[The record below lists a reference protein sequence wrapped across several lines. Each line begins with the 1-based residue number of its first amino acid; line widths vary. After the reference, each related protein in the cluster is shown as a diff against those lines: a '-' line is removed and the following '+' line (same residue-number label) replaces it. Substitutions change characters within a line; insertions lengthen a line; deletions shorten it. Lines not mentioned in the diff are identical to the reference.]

1 MSSVSVVRSQSLFQ
15 ITWPLFIDL
24 ALHFLTAA
32 LNTFMISHVSYQAVA
47 ALSVGNQ
54 IFDVSITLFNFVG
67 IGSSVVI
74 TQYLGA
80 GQRDVARKVVQQAVG
95 FNALIGLAVAL
106 GVLFGST
113 YILQLMNMPDH
124 LQAMGL
130 TYLQIIALCLLP
142 EAISLCLAASLR
154 AYGYTR
160 EAMYVTVIVN
170 LVTLLGNAL
179 LLYGWFG
186 LPQMSVAGVAFSTVV
201 GRLVGVVLL
210 LWLIR
215 QRLGLRLHWMDCCR
229 FSSDIIRKIMKIG
242 LPAAGENLSWMLQ
255 MMVITSFVALLGDK
269 MLATQSY
276 FFQIS
281 LFVMLFGIA
290 IGLGTEIM
298 IGHLVGAG
306 ELDQAYHR
314 LLRSLKIG
322 LIVTVLSVFV
332 VVLSGPHLMGLFTS
346 DAIILATA
354 GHLFM
359 LSLILEPGRT
369 FNIIVISSLRATG
382 DARFPFRMALL
393 SMWGI
398 AIPVAYL
405 CGIHWGWGLVG
416 VWCGFVVD
424 EWVRGLTMFW
434 RWRSRRWEKKV
445 LVQRTAPANQAH

>member
-1 MSSVSVVRSQSLFQ
+1 MSATSAVRAQSLFQ

-32 LNTFMISHVSYQAVA
+32 LNTFMVSHVSYQAVA

-80 GQRDVARKVVQQAVG
+80 GQRDIARKVVQQAVG
-95 FNALIGLAVAL
+95 FNALIGLVVAL
-106 GVLFGST
+106 GVLFGGMP
-113 YILQLMNMPDH
+113 ILQLMNMPAH
-124 LQAMGL
+124 LQTMGL

-142 EAISLCLAASLR
+142 EAIALCMAASLR

-170 LVTLLGNAL
+170 IVTLVGNAL

-186 LPQMSVAGVAFSTVV
+186 LPKMSVAGVACSTVI

-210 LWLIR
+210 IWLIR
-215 QRLGLRLHWMDCCR
+215 QRLGLQLRWRACCQ
-229 FSSDIIRKIMKIG
+229 FSSDILSKIMKIG

-314 LLRSLKIG
+314 LMRSLKIG
-322 LIVTVLSVFV
+322 LVVTVISVAIV
-332 VVLSGPHLMGLFTS
+332 VFAGPHLMGLFTS
-346 DAIILATA
+346 DRVILATA
-354 GHLFM
+354 GHLFL

-382 DARFPFRMALL
+382 DARFPFRMALV

-416 VWCGFVVD
+416 IWCGFVMD

-434 RWRSRRWEKKV
+434 RWRCIRR
-445 LVQRTAPANQAH
+445 

>member
-54 IFDVSITLFNFVG
+54 FFDVSITLFNFVG

-80 GQRDVARKVVQQAVG
+80 GQRDVARKVVQQSVG
-95 FNALIGLAVAL
+95 FNALIGLIVAL
-106 GVLFGST
+106 GVFFGAT
-113 YILQLMNMPDH
+113 PILQLMNMPEN
-124 LQAMGL
+124 LQAMGHI
-130 TYLQIIALCLLP
+130 YLQIIALCLLP
-142 EAISLCLAASLR
+142 EAIALCLAASLR
-154 AYGYTR
+154 AYGHTR

-170 LVTLLGNAL
+170 LVTLVGNAL

-186 LPQMSVAGVAFSTVV
+186 LPQMSVGGVAWSTVV
-201 GRLVGVVLL
+201 GRIVGVMLL
-210 LWLIR
+210 VWLIR
-215 QRLGLRLHWMDCCR
+215 QRIGLQLRWRECCR
-229 FSSDIIRKIMKIG
+229 FSTEIIRKIMKIG

-314 LLRSLKIG
+314 LMRSLKIG
-322 LIVTVLSVFV
+322 LVVTVLSVMLV
-332 VVLSGPHLMGLFTS
+332 VISGPYLMKLFTS

-354 GHLFM
+354 GQLFL

-416 VWCGFVVD
+416 IWCGFVVD

-445 LVQRTAPANQAH
+445 LVQRPASARQAP

>member
-1 MSSVSVVRSQSLFQ
+1 MSVTSAVRAQSLFQ

-32 LNTFMISHVSYQAVA
+32 LNTFMVSHVSYQAVA

-80 GQRDVARKVVQQAVG
+80 GQRDIARKVVQQAVG
-95 FNALIGLAVAL
+95 FNALIGLVVAL
-106 GVLFGST
+106 GVLFGGMP
-113 YILQLMNMPDH
+113 ILQLMNMPAH
-124 LQAMGL
+124 LQTMGL

-142 EAISLCLAASLR
+142 EAIALCMAASLR

-170 LVTLLGNAL
+170 IVTLVGNAL

-186 LPQMSVAGVAFSTVV
+186 LPKMSVAGVACSTVI

-210 LWLIR
+210 IWLIR
-215 QRLGLRLHWMDCCR
+215 QRLGLQLRWRACCQ
-229 FSSDIIRKIMKIG
+229 FSSDILSKIMKIG

-314 LLRSLKIG
+314 LMRSLKIG
-322 LIVTVLSVFV
+322 LVVTVISVAIV
-332 VVLSGPHLMGLFTS
+332 VFAGPHLMGLFTS
-346 DAIILATA
+346 DRVILATA
-354 GHLFM
+354 GHLFL

-382 DARFPFRMALL
+382 DARFPFRMALV

-405 CGIHWGWGLVG
+405 C
-416 VWCGFVVD
+416 
-424 EWVRGLTMFW
+424 
-434 RWRSRRWEKKV
+434 
-445 LVQRTAPANQAH
+445 

>member
-1 MSSVSVVRSQSLFQ
+1 MTSTSVVRSQSLFQ

-32 LNTFMISHVSYQAVA
+32 LNTFMVSHVSYQAVA

-54 IFDVSITLFNFVG
+54 LFDVSITLFNFVG

-80 GQRDVARKVVQQAVG
+80 GQRDIARRVVQQAIG
-95 FNALIGLAVAL
+95 FNALVGLVVVL
-106 GVLFGST
+106 GVIFGAT
-113 YILQLMNMPDH
+113 PILQLMNMPAH
-124 LQAMGL
+124 LQSMGQI
-130 TYLQIIALCLLP
+130 YLQIIALCLLP
-142 EAISLCLAASLR
+142 EAIALCLAASLR

-170 LVTLLGNAL
+170 LVTLVGNAL

-186 LPQMSVAGVAFSTVV
+186 LPQMSVAGVACSTVM
-201 GRLVGVVLL
+201 GRLLGVSLL
-210 LWLIR
+210 VWLIR
-215 QRLGLRLHWMDCCR
+215 RRIGLHLHWRECSR
-229 FSSDIIRKIMKIG
+229 FSTEIISKIMKIG

-322 LIVTVLSVFV
+322 LVVTIVSVAMV
-332 VVLSGPHLMGLFTS
+332 VVAGPHIMGLFTS
-346 DAIILATA
+346 DAVILATA
-354 GHLFM
+354 GHLFL

-382 DARFPFRMALL
+382 DARFPFRMALF

-405 CGIHWGWGLVG
+405 CGIHWSWGLLG
-416 VWCGFVVD
+416 IWCGFVVD

-445 LVQRTAPANQAH
+445 LVQRTVPAKQTP

>member
-1 MSSVSVVRSQSLFQ
+1 MSATSAVRAQSLFQ

-32 LNTFMISHVSYQAVA
+32 LNTFMVSHVSYQAVA

-80 GQRDVARKVVQQAVG
+80 GQRDIARKVVQQAVG
-95 FNALIGLAVAL
+95 FNALIGLVVAL
-106 GVLFGST
+106 GVLFGGMP
-113 YILQLMNMPDH
+113 ILQLMNMPAH
-124 LQAMGL
+124 LQTMGL

-142 EAISLCLAASLR
+142 EAIALCMAASLR

-170 LVTLLGNAL
+170 IVTLVGNAL

-186 LPQMSVAGVAFSTVV
+186 LPKMSVAGVACSTVI

-210 LWLIR
+210 IWLIR
-215 QRLGLRLHWMDCCR
+215 QRLGLQLRWRACCQ
-229 FSSDIIRKIMKIG
+229 FSSDILSKIMKIG

-298 IGHLVGAG
+298 IGHLMGAG

-314 LLRSLKIG
+314 LMRSLKIG
-322 LIVTVLSVFV
+322 LVVTVISVAIV
-332 VVLSGPHLMGLFTS
+332 VFAGPHLMGVFTS
-346 DAIILATA
+346 DRVILATA
-354 GHLFM
+354 GHLFL

-382 DARFPFRMALL
+382 DARFPFRMALV

-416 VWCGFVVD
+416 IWCGFVMD

-445 LVQRTAPANQAH
+445 LVQSAPAK

>member
-1 MSSVSVVRSQSLFQ
+1 MSATSAVRAQSLFQ

-32 LNTFMISHVSYQAVA
+32 LNTFMVSHVSYQAVA

-80 GQRDVARKVVQQAVG
+80 GQRDIARKVVQQAVG
-95 FNALIGLAVAL
+95 FNALIGLVVAL
-106 GVLFGST
+106 GVLFGGMP
-113 YILQLMNMPDH
+113 ILQLMNMPAH
-124 LQAMGL
+124 LQTMGL

-142 EAISLCLAASLR
+142 EAIALCMAASLR

-170 LVTLLGNAL
+170 IVTLVGNAL

-186 LPQMSVAGVAFSTVV
+186 LPKMSVAGVACSTVI

-210 LWLIR
+210 IWLIR
-215 QRLGLRLHWMDCCR
+215 QRLGLQLRWQACCQ
-229 FSSDIIRKIMKIG
+229 FSSDILSKIMKIG

-298 IGHLVGAG
+298 IGHLMGAG

-314 LLRSLKIG
+314 LMRSLKIG
-322 LIVTVLSVFV
+322 LVVTVISVAIV
-332 VVLSGPHLMGLFTS
+332 VFAGPHLMGVFTS
-346 DAIILATA
+346 DRVILATA
-354 GHLFM
+354 GHLFL

-382 DARFPFRMALL
+382 DARFPFRMALV

-416 VWCGFVVD
+416 IWCGFVMD

-445 LVQRTAPANQAH
+445 LVQSAPAK

>member
-1 MSSVSVVRSQSLFQ
+1 MSVTSAVRAQSLFQ

-32 LNTFMISHVSYQAVA
+32 LNTFMVSHVSYQAVA

-80 GQRDVARKVVQQAVG
+80 GQRDIARKVVQQAVG
-95 FNALIGLAVAL
+95 FNALIGLVVAL
-106 GVLFGST
+106 GVLFGGMP
-113 YILQLMNMPDH
+113 ILQLMNMPAH
-124 LQAMGL
+124 LQTMGL

-142 EAISLCLAASLR
+142 EAIALCMAASLR

-170 LVTLLGNAL
+170 IVTLVGNAL

-186 LPQMSVAGVAFSTVV
+186 LPKMSVAGVACSTVI

-210 LWLIR
+210 IWLIR
-215 QRLGLRLHWMDCCR
+215 QRLGLQLRWRACCQ
-229 FSSDIIRKIMKIG
+229 FSSDILSKIMKIG

-298 IGHLVGAG
+298 IGHLMGAG

-314 LLRSLKIG
+314 LMRSLKIG
-322 LIVTVLSVFV
+322 LVVTVISVAIV
-332 VVLSGPHLMGLFTS
+332 VFAGPHLMGLFTS
-346 DAIILATA
+346 DRVILATA
-354 GHLFM
+354 GHLFL

-382 DARFPFRMALL
+382 DARFPFRMALV

-416 VWCGFVVD
+416 IWCGFVMD

-434 RWRSRRWEKKV
+434 RWRCIRR
-445 LVQRTAPANQAH
+445 

>member
-1 MSSVSVVRSQSLFQ
+1 
-15 ITWPLFIDL
+15 
-24 ALHFLTAA
+24 
-32 LNTFMISHVSYQAVA
+32 
-47 ALSVGNQ
+47 
-54 IFDVSITLFNFVG
+54 
-67 IGSSVVI
+67 
-74 TQYLGA
+74 
-80 GQRDVARKVVQQAVG
+80 
-95 FNALIGLAVAL
+95 
-106 GVLFGST
+106 
-113 YILQLMNMPDH
+113 
-124 LQAMGL
+124 
-130 TYLQIIALCLLP
+130 
-142 EAISLCLAASLR
+142 
-154 AYGYTR
+154 
-160 EAMYVTVIVN
+160 
-170 LVTLLGNAL
+170 
-179 LLYGWFG
+179 
-186 LPQMSVAGVAFSTVV
+186 
-201 GRLVGVVLL
+201 
-210 LWLIR
+210 
-215 QRLGLRLHWMDCCR
+215 
-229 FSSDIIRKIMKIG
+229 
-242 LPAAGENLSWMLQ
+242 
-255 MMVITSFVALLGDK
+255 
-269 MLATQSY
+269 
-276 FFQIS
+276 
-281 LFVMLFGIA
+281 MLFGIA

-332 VVLSGPHLMGLFTS
+332 VVLSGPHLMGLFTT

-445 LVQRTAPANQAH
+445 LVQRTTPANQAH

>member
-1 MSSVSVVRSQSLFQ
+1 M
-15 ITWPLFIDL
+15 
-24 ALHFLTAA
+24 
-32 LNTFMISHVSYQAVA
+32 
-47 ALSVGNQ
+47 
-54 IFDVSITLFNFVG
+54 
-67 IGSSVVI
+67 
-74 TQYLGA
+74 
-80 GQRDVARKVVQQAVG
+80 
-95 FNALIGLAVAL
+95 AL
-106 GVLFGST
+106 GVLFGGMP
-113 YILQLMNMPDH
+113 ILQLMNMPAH
-124 LQAMGL
+124 LQTMGL

-142 EAISLCLAASLR
+142 EAIALCMAASLR

-170 LVTLLGNAL
+170 IVTLVGNAL

-186 LPQMSVAGVAFSTVV
+186 LPKMSVAGVACSTVI

-210 LWLIR
+210 IWLIR
-215 QRLGLRLHWMDCCR
+215 QRLGLQLRWRACCQ
-229 FSSDIIRKIMKIG
+229 FSSDILSKIMKIG
-242 LPAAGENLSWMLQ
+242 LPTAGENLSWMLQ

-314 LLRSLKIG
+314 LMRSLKIG
-322 LIVTVLSVFV
+322 LVVTVISVAIV
-332 VVLSGPHLMGLFTS
+332 VFAGPHLMGLFTS
-346 DAIILATA
+346 DRVILATA
-354 GHLFM
+354 GHLFL

-382 DARFPFRMALL
+382 DARFPFRMALV

-416 VWCGFVVD
+416 IWCGFVMD

-445 LVQRTAPANQAH
+445 LVQSAPAK

>member
-1 MSSVSVVRSQSLFQ
+1 MSATSAVRAQSLFQ

-32 LNTFMISHVSYQAVA
+32 LNTFMVSHVSYQAVA

-80 GQRDVARKVVQQAVG
+80 GQRDMARKVVKQAVG
-95 FNALIGLAVAL
+95 FNAVICLVVEL
-106 GVLFGST
+106 GVLFGGMP
-113 YILQLMNMPDH
+113 ILQLMNMPAH
-124 LQAMGL
+124 LQTMGL

-142 EAISLCLAASLR
+142 EAIALCMAASLR

-170 LVTLLGNAL
+170 IVTLVGNAL

-186 LPQMSVAGVAFSTVV
+186 LPKMSVAGVACSTVI

-210 LWLIR
+210 IWLIR
-215 QRLGLRLHWMDCCR
+215 QRLGLQLRWRACCQ
-229 FSSDIIRKIMKIG
+229 FSSDILSKIMKIG

-314 LLRSLKIG
+314 LMRSLKIG
-322 LIVTVLSVFV
+322 LVVTVISVAIV
-332 VVLSGPHLMGLFTS
+332 VFAGPHLMGLFTS
-346 DAIILATA
+346 DRVILATA
-354 GHLFM
+354 GHLFL

-382 DARFPFRMALL
+382 DARFPFRMALV

-416 VWCGFVVD
+416 IWCGFVMD

-445 LVQRTAPANQAH
+445 LVQSAPAK